1 MIKPNS
7 DYIKTSRCN
16 RRIASEIM
24 KEKIEQLCG
33 QIKDLLKKNDKE
45 YIIAITPEATYS
57 TPGFTFPEYFN
68 NILLDDS
75 EYGFHELLCDDS
87 IDVEWDDFVLDVEEE
102 PIYTNDYY
110 EEDHDDDEDF
120 DEGEYIIYDEITEF
134 LLIAIR
140 IESDKLVFCV
150 ETTFTDDEQTACEN
164 VEEVSISS
172 LIDNY
177 GDDIVVRALEA
188 YVRLLS
194 DETKDSS
201 FWKI

>member
-1 MIKPNS
+1 
-7 DYIKTSRCN
+7 
-16 RRIASEIM
+16 M
-24 KEKIEQLCG
+24 KEKIEQLCD
-33 QIKDLLKKNDKE
+33 QIKDLLKNNDKE
-45 YIIAITPEATYS
+45 YIIAITPEETYS

-68 NILLDDS
+68 SIIDDS
-75 EYGFHELLCDDS
+75 KYGFHELLCDDS
-87 IDVEWDDFVLDVEEE
+87 IDVEWDDFVLDIEEE

-194 DETKDSS
+194 DETKDSI

>member
-1 MIKPNS
+1 
-7 DYIKTSRCN
+7 
-16 RRIASEIM
+16 M
-24 KEKIEQLCG
+24 KEKIEQLCS

-45 YIIAITPEATYS
+45 YIIAITPEETYS

-68 NILLDDS
+68 NVIDDS

-87 IDVEWDDFVLDVEEE
+87 IDVDWDDFVLDEEEE
-102 PIYTNDYY
+102 PIYTDDYY
-110 EEDHDDDEDF
+110 EDHDDDEDF
-120 DEGEYIIYDEITEF
+120 DEDECIIYYEITQF

-140 IESDKLVFCV
+140 IKSDELVFCV
-150 ETTFTDDEQTACEN
+150 EETFTNDEHTLCQN

-172 LIDNY
+172 LVKY
-177 GDDIVVRALEA
+177 YDDMAVVRALEA

-194 DETKDSS
+194 DKTKESI

>member
-1 MIKPNS
+1 
-7 DYIKTSRCN
+7 
-16 RRIASEIM
+16 M

-33 QIKDLLKKNDKE
+33 QIKDLLKKNDRE
-45 YIIAITPEATYS
+45 YIVAITPEQPYS

-68 NILLDDS
+68 NILDDS

-102 PIYTNDYY
+102 PVYTNAYY

-120 DEGEYIIYDEITEF
+120 DEGEYIIYYEITEF

-150 ETTFTDDEQTACEN
+150 EKTFTDDEQTACEN

-177 GDDIVVRALEA
+177 GDDIVVCALEA
-188 YVRLLS
+188 YVSLLS
-194 DETKDSS
+194 DETKNNA

>member
-1 MIKPNS
+1 
-7 DYIKTSRCN
+7 
-16 RRIASEIM
+16 M

-33 QIKDLLKKNDKE
+33 QIKDLLKKNERE
-45 YIIAITPEATYS
+45 YIVAITPEETYS

-68 NILLDDS
+68 NILDDS

-87 IDVEWDDFVLDVEEE
+87 IDVEWDDFVLDVDEE

-110 EEDHDDDEDF
+110 EEDHDDDEDYY
-120 DEGEYIIYDEITEF
+120 EEENIIYDEITQF

-164 VEEVSISS
+164 VKEVSLSS
-172 LIDNY
+172 LVGDY
-177 GDDIVVRALEA
+177 GDEVVARALEA
-188 YVRLLS
+188 YVSLLS
-194 DETKDSS
+194 DETKNSP
-201 FWKI
+201 FWKM